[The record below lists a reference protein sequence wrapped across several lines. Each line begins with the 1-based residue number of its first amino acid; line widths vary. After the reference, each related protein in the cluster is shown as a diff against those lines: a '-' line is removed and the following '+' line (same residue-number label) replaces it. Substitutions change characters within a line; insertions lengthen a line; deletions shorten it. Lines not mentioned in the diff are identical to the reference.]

1 MSPRQLQKRI
11 TRQASVETIQDG
23 WRVHLEPGTGR
34 HYQLAQLDDYA
45 RLPRRRFAHG
55 PPVTFEVS
63 ARASQ
68 EVSPGTWGFGF
79 WNDPG
84 PMFRLTPFFLRLPA
98 LPNAA
103 WFFFAAPLN
112 YLTLGNPPGNGTLV
126 GVYSSPRIPSIL
138 LMPLVMITPFFLIK
152 PVSRVLRMLAARI
165 VRHQLVTAEIDPTEW
180 HHYRIEWRAEKLS
193 FEIDDRAI
201 FQSNFL
207 PKAPLALV
215 LWLDNQYGAWRPDGS
230 LGYGTLP
237 VSVDFWVEIKDLH
250 INTD

>member
-1 MSPRQLQKRI
+1 
-11 TRQASVETIQDG
+11 
-23 WRVHLEPGTGR
+23 
-34 HYQLAQLDDYA
+34 
-45 RLPRRRFAHG
+45 
-55 PPVTFEVS
+55 
-63 ARASQ
+63 
-68 EVSPGTWGFGF
+68 
-79 WNDPG
+79 
-84 PMFRLTPFFLRLPA
+84 
-98 LPNAA
+98 
-103 WFFFAAPLN
+103 
-112 YLTLGNPPGNGTLV
+112 
-126 GVYSSPRIPSIL
+126 
-138 LMPLVMITPFFLIK
+138 
-152 PVSRVLRMLAARI
+152 

-180 HHYRIEWRAEKLS
+180 HRYRIEWRAEKLS